1 MELDEVIMIRSNFD
15 YYSKNFLDYTD
26 IDVAFVEGRI
36 TNQTAVNDLTLTAKI
51 GPVTEGIFHSG
62 EKAAKIALEKLIK
75 LK

>member
-26 IDVAFVEGRI
+26 IDVAFAEGRI
-36 TNQTAVNDLTLTAKI
+36 TNQAAVNDLTWAAKI
-51 GPVTEGIFHSG
+51 SPVTEGIFHSG
-62 EKAAKIALEKLIK
+62 EKTAKIALERLKK